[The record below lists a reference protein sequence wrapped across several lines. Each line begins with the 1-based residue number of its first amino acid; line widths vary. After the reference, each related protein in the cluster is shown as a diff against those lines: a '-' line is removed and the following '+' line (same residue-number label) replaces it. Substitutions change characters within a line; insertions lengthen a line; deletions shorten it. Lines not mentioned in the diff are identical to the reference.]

1 MPSAFALGIFSGI
14 LFVKLKPPE
23 NLRIF
28 RWLFFTDGQNG
39 DILLSQQD
47 PGSFT
52 FRGLACFL
60 CGCKLRQLGAA
71 CFGQIGTQQKPL
83 HPHHIADRFV
93 RRLAADRHPLLP
105 AHMTE
110 HDQVDH
116 IPQGLPLQL
125 RPEQLLL
132 PELDQKRF
140 QIFLQA
146 ENAVRV
152 LLLLPGQ
159 ILFASF

>member
-1 MPSAFALGIFSGI
+1 MKAL
-14 LFVKLKPPE
+14 PPTP
-23 NLRIF
+23 I
-28 RWLFFTDGQNG
+28 WLCAGWKSTSNFYHTT
-39 DILLSQQD
+39 QQD

-60 CGCKLRQLGAA
+60 CVCKLRQLGAA
-71 CFGQIGTQQKPL
+71 CFGQVGTQQKPL
-83 HPHHIADRFV
+83 HPHHVADRFV
-93 RRLAADRHPLLP
+93 RRLATDRHPLLP
-105 AHMTE
+105 AHMAE

-116 IPQGLPLQL
+116 IPQRLPLQL

-146 ENAVRV
+146 GDAVRV

-159 ILFASF
+159 ILLESF